1 LGYESHMPIKEG
13 LEGEEYNI
21 GDEKKVYITKVEK
34 TGKGQKVFISRANKE
49 IVKGLFEITIPEISN
64 GDIEIM
70 GIARDP
76 GSRTKIGVMSLNPN
90 IDAKGA
96 CVGAGGL
103 RIKSINAALNDEKI
117 DVFTWKEDPVEL
129 IAEAL
134 LPARVL
140 SVML

>member
-1 LGYESHMPIKEG
+1 
-13 LEGEEYNI
+13 
-21 GDEKKVYITKVEK
+21 
-34 TGKGQKVFISRANKE
+34 
-49 IVKGLFEITIPEISN
+49 
-64 GDIEIM
+64 M

-134 LPARVL
+134 LPARF
-140 SVML
+140 